1 MTTPTSPKGRPLE
14 DVRGQLEE
22 GLDRDVLDELV
33 AAVLVKVR
41 LRHPVGVGE
50 VLPSWLDP
58 LLEDIQ
64 QLG

>member
-1 MTTPTSPKGRPLE
+1 
-14 DVRGQLEE
+14 VRGQLEE